1 MDNQIIFKC
10 FQTPKGCYLY
20 DRYSNSVIRVSTE
33 QYDELVK
40 IEAGL
45 AEASSSY
52 VIKELQEKGICLPG
66 EVKEIFHPMTPFLT
80 HLLQHRIRDV
90 ILQVTQNCNLR
101 CGYCTYGGN
110 YKNRTH
116 SLKTMNFE
124 LAKKAIDFGVERSQE
139 SSDFVVSFYGGE
151 PLLAFNL
158 IKKCVAYAKENIQG
172 KELHFNMTTN
182 GTLLTTEIMDFLVE
196 NRFQLLISLDGDKES
211 HDANRVFKSGKGS
224 FDLIMQNVRNFKA
237 RHPSYVAEHVQFN
250 TVINPKTNPSC
261 FDEFFSVSSVFQDT
275 HIMFNEVA
283 SSNVKENSLVSFGE
297 NYRIKRKFEFLKLF
311 MSMSGKLDE
320 RYVSRLVKES
330 KRSYYDLY
338 KELRLHTA
346 MLSATIVFAT
356 SATHAS
362 ADNTLEQE
370 ETFPTMMASYYD
382 KASGNTLY
390 TFDDGKTYVALSE
403 EEEAELFYTPD
414 IEWWTYDE
422 YKQWMEEEKQNMEDM
437 IGEKC
442 SDSHGEYVWSQEDVD
457 AQMKIYEQ
465 FLDDLKNGKM
475 LSKTVDGNPD
485 LMIGYD
491 PSLATSSI
499 PQ

>member
-1 MDNQIIFKC
+1 M
-10 FQTPKGCYLY
+10 
-20 DRYSNSVIRVSTE
+20 
-33 QYDELVK
+33 
-40 IEAGL
+40 
-45 AEASSSY
+45 
-52 VIKELQEKGICLPG
+52 
-66 EVKEIFHPMTPFLT
+66 
-80 HLLQHRIRDV
+80 

-346 MLSATIVFAT
+346 ISSVMHPQGPCIPGIVRLFVNVNGEFFPCEKVPELAYSCIGNIDNGFDIERIKQVMNIGRLSEKECKSCWAVRLCSCCLNDIECHNCTIDCQSKLAGCGERK
-356 SATHAS
+356 
-362 ADNTLEQE
+362 N
-370 ETFPTMMASYYD
+370 M
-382 KASGNTLY
+382 
-390 TFDDGKTYVALSE
+390 ALSNLFDITVLSENGFELPLE
-403 EEEAELFYTPD
+403 EE
-414 IEWWTYDE
+414 
-422 YKQWMEEEKQNMEDM
+422 
-437 IGEKC
+437 
-442 SDSHGEYVWSQEDVD
+442 
-457 AQMKIYEQ
+457 
-465 FLDDLKNGKM
+465 
-475 LSKTVDGNPD
+475 
-485 LMIGYD
+485 
-491 PSLATSSI
+491 
-499 PQ
+499 